1 MNKKY
6 GAKSEMLLTDTDK
19 CMHKIEI
26 EDVFKDLTKNKEL
39 IAIFQNIMKIR
50 IT

>member
-1 MNKKY
+1 MKNKY

-19 CMHKIEI
+19 QMLKIEI

>member
-1 MNKKY
+1 MNNKY

-19 CMHKIEI
+19 CMHKI

>member
-1 MNKKY
+1 MKNKY

-19 CMHKIEI
+19 GMLKFEI

-39 IAIFQNIMKIR
+39 IAIFQNIMKI
-50 IT
+50 